1 MSTGTGATEGRQA
14 GMDLSD
20 TYVPLS
26 AISSSSFNCSSRYEL
41 NVETITSPRK
51 ISMCA
56 SFVCAS
62 LRVCACCAQIP
73 IGTLNTYM

>member
-56 SFVCAS
+56 SCSCVRRCVCV
-62 LRVCACCAQIP
+62 RVAHKYLSA
-73 IGTLNTYM
+73 L